1 MRQVIFSCMR
11 SVALLAA
18 LLFLSL
24 HAHAQWRPI
33 AQSGLKQTPAL
44 ELNNLF
50 DKKVNINDYKGHVVL
65 VNFWATWCEPC
76 KDEFGE
82 LIHLQEKYKADG
94 LTVVTVNLAESKQ
107 KVANFFKNNLL
118 DEKAVEVL
126 LDNNSIYYKS
136 WRARWVPITYLVNKK
151 GQIEYF
157 WVGEIS
163 ADNPIFMKKLQES
176 LK

>member
-1 MRQVIFSCMR
+1 MHQAIFRHMR
-11 SVALLAA
+11 SVAILAA
-18 LLFLSL
+18 LLFLPL
-24 HAHAQWRPI
+24 HVHAQWRPI
-33 AQSGLKQTPAL
+33 TQSGLKQTPDL

-50 DKKVNINDYKGHVVL
+50 DKKVNINDYKGRVVL

-82 LIHLQEKYKADG
+82 LIHLQEKYQTKG
-94 LTVVTVNLAESKQ
+94 LTVMTVNLAESKQ

-118 DEKAVEVL
+118 DDKAVEVL

-136 WRARWVPITYLVNKK
+136 WRARWVPITYLVNRK
-151 GQIEYF
+151 GRAEYF

-163 ADNPIFMKKLQES
+163 ADDPIFMKKLQEA